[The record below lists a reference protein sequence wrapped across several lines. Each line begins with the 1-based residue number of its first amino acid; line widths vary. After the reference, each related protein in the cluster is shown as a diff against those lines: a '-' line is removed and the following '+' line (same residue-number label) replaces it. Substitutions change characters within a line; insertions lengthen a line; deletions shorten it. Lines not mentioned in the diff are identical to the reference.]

1 MDDPMKNNGALR
13 ELESDP
19 ASRKRFLKMVGAG
32 GAGALALLV
41 AACGDDDSSNSGS
54 NTGGNAN
61 SGSTG
66 ASNGADPGIAQFGA
80 GDVGI
85 AKYALTLEY
94 LEADFYTQ
102 ASKLGLKGE
111 YKALAKDFGANEQAH
126 VDALIATIKKL
137 GGKPVKSPQFAF
149 GMKSQTD
156 FEKLAVTLEDTG
168 VSAYNGAAPMIES
181 GEVLA
186 AAGGIVQVEAR
197 HAAALRFLAGMDPT
211 KGPFDQP
218 LEKAAVLKAV
228 KPLIKA

>member
-1 MDDPMKNNGALR
+1 MDMENIEIQGMSRGA
-13 ELESDP
+13 
-19 ASRKRFLKMVGAG
+19 FLVR
-32 GAGALALLV
+32 GALA
-41 AACGDDDSSNSGS
+41 
-54 NTGGNAN
+54 
-61 SGSTG
+61 TG
-66 ASNGADPGIAQFGA
+66 AAYGAASVTPWVSRALAQDDA
-80 GDVGI
+80 GDIGI
-85 AKYALTLEY
+85 LNFALTLEY

-102 ASKLGLKGE
+102 AAKLGLKGE